1 MSYSKIFSDLPELTY
16 EVIKYF
22 KNDFSTLH
30 SCILV
35 NRLWCRLAI
44 PLLWENPFS
53 IPTGNYNFIG
63 IYLHNLN
70 GDLKAQLNEYKIDG
84 NLFPS
89 NTLFN
94 YPIFLKYLYTW
105 KIISSIEEWSKDV
118 ELEYSSILEFKRL
131 IHMSLFKVIIKNKVN
146 IHTFDIHITYHWSK
160 WGDVQ
165 YIYIREILR
174 TRHISY

>member
-30 SCILV
+30 S
-35 NRLWCRLAI
+35 
-44 PLLWENPFS
+44 
-53 IPTGNYNFIG
+53 Y
-63 IYLHNLN
+63 
-70 GDLKAQLNEYKIDG
+70 
-84 NLFPS
+84 
-89 NTLFN
+89 
-94 YPIFLKYLYTW
+94 
-105 KIISSIEEWSKDV
+105 V